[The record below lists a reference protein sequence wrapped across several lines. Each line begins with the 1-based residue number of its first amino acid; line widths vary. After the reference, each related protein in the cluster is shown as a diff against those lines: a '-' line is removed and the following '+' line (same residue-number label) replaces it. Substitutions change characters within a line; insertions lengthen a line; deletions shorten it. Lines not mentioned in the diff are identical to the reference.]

1 MKYLLDTANIES
13 IQKYIDILP
22 IDGITSNPSIVKR
35 EGKVDFFNQFKTIRS
50 IIGFDRSL
58 HVQVT
63 SQDCEGMLED
73 AQAILDHIDQ
83 SVFVKL
89 PVTLEGLKAM
99 KILKAKGVQIT
110 ATAVYS
116 KAQAFLALEAG
127 ADYIAPYFN
136 RIQNLGNDP
145 KDLIRSLSMMIEK
158 NQYPCK
164 ILAASFKSMDQVNE
178 AFEAGAHTA
187 TMSVDL
193 IVDAL
198 NQAEIHK
205 AVDVFEQDWESI
217 YGKGMRIKNLK

>member
-1 MKYLLDTANIES
+1 MKYLLDTANIEN
-13 IQKYIDILP
+13 IQKYIEILP

-35 EGKVDFFNQFKTIRS
+35 QGKVAFFNHFKTIRT

-63 SQDCEGMLED
+63 SKDCEGMLED
-73 AQAILDHIDQ
+73 AQTILENIDQ
-83 SVFVKL
+83 QVFVKI

-99 KILKAKGVQIT
+99 KILKARGVQVT

-127 ADYIAPYFN
+127 ADTIAPYFN

-145 KDLIRSLSMMIEK
+145 KDLIQSLSMMIDK

-164 ILAASFKSMDQVNE
+164 ILAASFKTMDQVNE

-198 NQAEIHK
+198 NQAEIHE
-205 AVDVFEQDWESI
+205 AVDVFAQDWESI
-217 YGKGMRIKNLK
+217 YGKGMNIKDL

>member
-1 MKYLLDTANIES
+1 MKYLLDTANIEN
-13 IQKYIDILP
+13 IQKYIEILS

-35 EGKVDFFNQFKTIRS
+35 EGKVAFFNHFKTIRT

-63 SQDCEGMLED
+63 SKDCEGMLED
-73 AQAILDHIDQ
+73 AQTILDNIDQ
-83 SVFVKL
+83 QVFVKI

-99 KILKAKGVQIT
+99 KILKARGVQVT

-127 ADYIAPYFN
+127 ADTIAPYFN

-145 KDLIRSLSMMIEK
+145 KDLIQSLSMMIDK

-164 ILAASFKSMDQVNE
+164 ILAASFKTMDQVNE

-198 NQAEIHK
+198 NQAEIHE
-205 AVDVFEQDWESI
+205 AVDVFAQDWESI
-217 YGKGMRIKNLK
+217 YGKGMNIKDL